1 MKRLMT
7 SVMILT
13 AFTTSAFATTT
24 LNCKSANYS
33 IVVSD
38 IEAFSFANY
47 GINGVMNDGADVEV
61 GKSYISQNVIAL
73 ALTVDGQK
81 SKFELS
87 ATKIAPTKYE
97 GKIFTGKLSQKVVC
111 SRL

>member
-1 MKRLMT
+1 MKTFMT
-7 SVMILT
+7 SMMIFAALS
-13 AFTTSAFATTT
+13 TSAFATTT

-38 IEAFSFANY
+38 IEEFSFANY
-47 GINGVMNDGADVEV
+47 GVNGVMNDGADVEV
-61 GKSYISQNVIAL
+61 GKSYISQNVVAL

-87 ATKIAPTKYE
+87 VTKTAPTKYE
-97 GKIFTGKLSQKVVC
+97 GKIFTGKISQKAIC
-111 SRL
+111 TRL